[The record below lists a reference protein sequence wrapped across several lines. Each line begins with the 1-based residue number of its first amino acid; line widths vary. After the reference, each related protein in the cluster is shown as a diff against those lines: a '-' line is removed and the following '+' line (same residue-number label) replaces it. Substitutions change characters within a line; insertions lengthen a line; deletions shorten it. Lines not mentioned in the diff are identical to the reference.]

1 MKMLKESV
9 IAKNLEGLNLKNELT
24 PEYGENHTHLVGV
37 HELQDLADNRD
48 DQGEVCFCCQR

>member
-1 MKMLKESV
+1 MLKESV